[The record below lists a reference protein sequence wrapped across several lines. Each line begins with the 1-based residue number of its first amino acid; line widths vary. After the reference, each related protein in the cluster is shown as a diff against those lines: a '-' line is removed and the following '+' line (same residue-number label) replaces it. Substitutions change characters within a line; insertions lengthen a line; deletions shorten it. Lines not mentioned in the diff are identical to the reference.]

1 LIDPWNYQAL
11 AGLLFM
17 IGVVGV
23 LTRRNLIVI
32 FMSVELMLNAANLS
46 LVAFSRVWGGL
57 EGQIF
62 VFMVIVVAAVEVAV
76 GLAILISV
84 MRNRDSIN
92 VDDASLLRW

>member
-1 LIDPWNYQAL
+1 MDAWHYQAL